1 MQTQLFSLEPGAARR
16 DDLRSKARVRAPGL
30 RRVVSMLRYT
40 PCDAENPNPGAPH
53 AAFETH
59 AAN

>member
-1 MQTQLFSLEPGAARR
+1 M
-16 DDLRSKARVRAPGL
+16 LRFNDTRTNTGCLDVKMI
-30 RRVVSMLRYT
+30 SMLRYT

-53 AAFETH
+53 AALRTY